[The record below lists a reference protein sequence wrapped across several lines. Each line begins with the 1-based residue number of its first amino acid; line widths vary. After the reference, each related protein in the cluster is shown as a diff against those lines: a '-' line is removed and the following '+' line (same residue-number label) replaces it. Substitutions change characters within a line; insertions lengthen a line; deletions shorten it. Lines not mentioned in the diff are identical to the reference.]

1 MVLKIEL
8 SEEQLQIKSVAR
20 EFCEKE
26 FKPEIALELE
36 RREEY
41 PLEIYRKAAE
51 LGLTCVSFPR
61 EYGGMGYGFLETCL
75 VVEEMCKADSTL
87 GVAISTGNYGSD
99 LILMYG
105 TEDQKERYLKPVCR
119 GDYISA
125 AAFTEPGLGGSDIT
139 RIETKATKQGDEWK
153 LNGAKSFILNA
164 PIADFIVVL
173 AQTDPDITPPY
184 RGETLFIVDRDASGL
199 SVIKQTGKMG
209 IRCCITGEV
218 QLEDVHVPGWN
229 IVGELNRGFY
239 HAMGFLDKYRAFVA
253 AQAVGMAQGAWEIAF
268 KHAKN
273 MHVNGQLL
281 LQHQAIGCPLAEMAA
296 KIEAARLL
304 TYRAAWL
311 IDAGKMDPM
320 QTAMAKLYASRVAVE
335 VTDFAIQVL
344 GARGYFGQNRV
355 ERYHRDAKV
364 TEIYEG
370 TSEIQRL
377 TVLKYLMKLF

>member
-1 MVLKIEL
+1 MKFEL
-8 SEEQLQIKSVAR
+8 SEEQLQIKCAAR
-20 EFCEKE
+20 EFCERE
-26 FKPEIALELE
+26 FKPEIALELD

-41 PLEIYRKAAE
+41 PLEIYRKAAK
-51 LGLTCVSFPR
+51 LGLTCVSFPK

-75 VVEEMCKADSTL
+75 VVEEMCKVDSTL
-87 GVAISTGNYGSD
+87 GAAVSTGNYGSD

-105 TEDQKERYLKPVCR
+105 TEDQKEKYLQPICR

-125 AAFTEPGLGGSDIT
+125 AAFTEPGSSGSDIT
-139 RIETKATKQGDEWK
+139 RMKTKAAKHGDEWI

-164 PIADFIVVL
+164 PIADFIVAL
-173 AQTDPDITPPY
+173 AQTDPEANPPY
-184 RGETLFIVDRDASGL
+184 KGETLFIVDRSTPGL
-199 SVIKQTGKMG
+199 SVTKQTGKMG
-209 IRCCITGEV
+209 IRCCLTGEV
-218 QLEDVHVPGWN
+218 RFKDVHVPEWN

-239 HAMGFLDKYRAFVA
+239 HAMSFFDKYRAFVA

-273 MHVNGQLL
+273 TQVNGQPL
-281 LQHQAIGCPLAEMAA
+281 LQHQAIGCPLAEMASR
-296 KIEAARLL
+296 IEAARLM

-311 IDAGKMDPM
+311 IDAGRMDPM

-335 VTDFAIQVL
+335 ITDFAIQVL
-344 GARGYFGQNRV
+344 GARGYFSQNRV

-377 TVLKYLMKLF
+377 TVLKYLVRLF